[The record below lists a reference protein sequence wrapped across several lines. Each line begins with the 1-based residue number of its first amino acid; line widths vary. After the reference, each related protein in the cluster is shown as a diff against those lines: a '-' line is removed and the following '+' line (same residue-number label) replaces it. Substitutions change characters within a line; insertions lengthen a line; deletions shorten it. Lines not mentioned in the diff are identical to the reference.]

1 VPTEEEAAEAAEQQ
15 EAGSASGIQWSY
27 FEALDRAQEVV
38 RHRRDFSPGTME
50 GVEDGTGQ
58 GSNHFLKGVKWSP
71 DGLCLLS
78 NCDDN
83 VARLYE
89 VPYDEGATV
98 ERTATL
104 AVSPGDTIFD
114 FAWYPR
120 MHSSQPAS
128 CCFATTSRGRPV
140 HLWDAFTGKLRASY
154 RCKPKHTH
162 THTYTHTLSLS
173 LFLLLFLFLPLYLSI
188 SVSIFLSLSLY
199 HELDIDF
206 DLYIFLHSGSGYDD
220 MDELTSALSVTFSA
234 SGDQVLAHTHSH
246 THTHTHMYT
255 HTYTRT
261 FAHTLIHNYSHAHTY
276 THLHIQTRTHMHRH
290 IHTRVYTNTHSPAH
304 PRTHVIHT
312 P

>member
-1 VPTEEEAAEAAEQQ
+1 MEAEGEVVPIEEEVAEATEQQ
-15 EAGSASGIQWSY
+15 EAGAAPGIQWSY
-27 FEALDRAQEVV
+27 FEALDRAHEVV

-50 GVEDGTGQ
+50 RVEDGTGQ

-89 VPYDEGATV
+89 VPYDEGATI

-154 RCKPKHTH
+154 RWKPTHTHKHTH
-162 THTYTHTLSLS
+162 THSFSFGSRSLSLS
-173 LFLLLFLFLPLYLSI
+173 LFFSLSIYLYLHLYLYFSLSIMISI
-188 SVSIFLSLSLY
+188 SISISL
-199 HELDIDF
+199 F
-206 DLYIFLHSGSGYDD
+206 F
-220 MDELTSALSVTFSA
+220 TFW
-234 SGDQVLAHTHSH
+234 QRL
-246 THTHTHMYT
+246 
-255 HTYTRT
+255 
-261 FAHTLIHNYSHAHTY
+261 
-276 THLHIQTRTHMHRH
+276 
-290 IHTRVYTNTHSPAH
+290 
-304 PRTHVIHT
+304 
-312 P
+312 